1 MTVHAA
7 LRAGR
12 QAAEQLMRAT
22 LRVVREVGEI
32 QVDTDGTN
40 PRRETL
46 VVYEGKGKIQSYEGH
61 EQPVMVAG
69 QAQALL
75 RTRVDVP
82 VGVAT
87 FRPGDVVT
95 VVKNPDDPNLEGEQ
109 LRIAALAPF
118 KSMATAY
125 RVFADIIVPNSGG
138 AVD

>member
-1 MTVHAA
+1 
-7 LRAGR
+7 
-12 QAAEQLMRAT
+12 
-22 LRVVREVGEI
+22 
-32 QVDTDGTN
+32 
-40 PRRETL
+40 
-46 VVYEGKGKIQSYEGH
+46 
-61 EQPVMVAG
+61 MVAG